1 MRSTT
6 VAGNRPL
13 KILLVSSSFFPKID
27 GSTRCVYDHARG
39 LAAEGNVVYL
49 ITRGI
54 EGTRRAEDLEG
65 IRIRRTSVSYRSGT
79 PLDRLRMMLEQVV
92 SIMALNRRVRFDVIH
107 AHGYSS
113 GFAALLCRY
122 LYRVP
127 LVITTH
133 GTELLWP
140 KRLWWKSEAEVELG
154 LLFERFV
161 LEHCDVVIAQS
172 DGVKQYMLRIYS
184 PDLEGKI
191 RIVHTGVDH
200 RKFQPPSRVTPSRV
214 ILFVGA
220 LSEIKGVGGLID
232 SFAQVHRD
240 IPESKL
246 VLVGAGPRGGYYRE
260 YVDKLGLRDSV
271 RFEGAVR
278 DDARLARLYSDSDI
292 VVLPSNVGGPV
303 SCTIMEGLSCGR
315 AVISTNVPGGIPD
328 VLDGGVGLLIE
339 RGDWNALTE
348 DLRRLLTDGKFLSMT
363 ETRARTAV
371 EEKYTL
377 DSMISKL
384 TEIYAE
390 VSR

>member
-1 MRSTT
+1 MK
-6 VAGNRPL
+6 V
-13 KILLVSSSFFPKID
+13 LLVSSSFFPKID

-39 LAAEGNVVYL
+39 LAAEGHVVYL

-54 EGTRRAEDLEG
+54 EGARGTEDLDG
-65 IRIRRTSVSYRSGT
+65 IRIRRTSVSFRSGT
-79 PLDRLRMMLEQVV
+79 SLNKLWMMLEQIIL
-92 SIMALNRRVRFDVIH
+92 IMVLNRRVRFDVIH

-113 GFAALLCRY
+113 GFAALPCRY
-122 LYRVP
+122 VYRVP

-140 KRLWWKSEAEVELG
+140 KRLWWKSEAEVKLG

-200 RKFQPPSRVTPSRV
+200 RKFRPPSRVIPSRV

-232 SFAQVHRD
+232 SFAQVHRE

-246 VLVGAGPRGGYYRE
+246 VLVGAGPRGDYYRE

-278 DDARLARLYSDSDI
+278 DDARLARLYADSDI
-292 VVLPSNVGGPV
+292 VVLPSNVGGPI
-303 SCTIMEGLSCGR
+303 SCTVMEGLSCGR

-348 DLRRLLTDGKFLSMT
+348 DLRRLLTDGEFLSMT

-384 TEIYAE
+384 TEIYTE

>member
-1 MRSTT
+1 LTT
-6 VAGNRPL
+6 VTRPRSL
-13 KILLVSSSFFPKID
+13 KVLLVSSSFFPKID

-39 LAAEGNVVYL
+39 LAADGHVVYL

-54 EGTRRAEDLEG
+54 KGARRDEDLDG
-65 IRIRRTSVSYRSGT
+65 IRIRRTSVSFRSGT
-79 PLDRLRMMLEQVV
+79 PLNKFWMMLEQVI
-92 SIMALNRRVRFDVIH
+92 SIIVLNRRERFDVIH
-107 AHGYSS
+107 AHGFSS
-113 GFAALLCRY
+113 CFAALPCRY

-127 LVITTH
+127 LIITTH

-140 KRLWWKSEAEVELG
+140 KQLWWKSAAEVKLE

-161 LEHCDVVIAQS
+161 LGHCDVIIAQS
-172 DGVKQYMLRIYS
+172 TGVMQYMLQIYS
-184 PDLEGKI
+184 PGLKGKI

-200 RKFQPPSRVTPSRV
+200 RKFRPPPRTTPSRV

-220 LSEIKGVGGLID
+220 LSEIKGVSGLID
-232 SFAQVHRD
+232 SFAQVHRE

-246 VLVGAGPRGGYYRE
+246 VLVGTGPRGDHYRQ

-278 DDARLARLYSDSDI
+278 DDVKLERLYSESDI
-292 VVLPSNVGGPV
+292 VVLPSNVGGPI

-315 AVISTNVPGGIPD
+315 AVISTNVTGGIPD
-328 VLDGGVGLLIE
+328 VLGGGVGLLFE
-339 RGDWNALTE
+339 RGDWNALTD
-348 DLRRLLTDGKFLSMT
+348 DLRRLLTDQEFLSTT
-363 ETRARTAV
+363 ESRARTAV
-371 EEKYTL
+371 EERYTL
-377 DSMISKL
+377 DSMISQL

>member
-1 MRSTT
+1 M
-6 VAGNRPL
+6 
-13 KILLVSSSFFPKID
+13 
-27 GSTRCVYDHARG
+27 YDHARG
-39 LAAEGNVVYL
+39 LAAQGNIVYL
-49 ITRGI
+49 VTRGI
-54 EGTRRAEDLEG
+54 EGAKKAENLDG
-65 IRIRRTSVSYRSGT
+65 IRIRRTSASFRSGT
-79 PLDRLRMMLEQVV
+79 PINKLWMVLEQAISIVV
-92 SIMALNRRVRFDVIH
+92 LNRRMRFDVIH

-122 LYRVP
+122 VYGVP

-140 KRLWWKSEAEVELG
+140 KSLWWKSETEVKLG

-161 LEHCDVVIAQS
+161 LEHCNVVIAQS
-172 DGVKQYMLRIYS
+172 DGVKQYMLHIYS
-184 PDLEGKI
+184 SELDGKI

-200 RKFQPPSRVTPSRV
+200 RKFRPPSRATPSKV

-232 SFAQVHRD
+232 SFAQVHTEV
-240 IPESKL
+240 PESKL
-246 VLVGAGPRGGYYRE
+246 VLVGAGPRGDYYRE
-260 YVDKLGLRDSV
+260 YVDKLGLKDSV

-278 DDARLARLYSDSDI
+278 DDARLVRLYSDSDI
-292 VVLPSNVGGPV
+292 VVLPSNVGGPI

-315 AVISTNVPGGIPD
+315 AVISTKVPGGIPD

-339 RGDWNALTE
+339 RGDWNALAE
-348 DLRRLLTDGKFLSMT
+348 DLRRLLTDGQLLSTT

-371 EEKYTL
+371 EQKYTL

-384 TEIYAE
+384 TDVYKE
-390 VSR
+390 VGR

>member
-1 MRSTT
+1 
-6 VAGNRPL
+6 L

-39 LAAEGNVVYL
+39 LAAEGNIVYL

-54 EGTRRAEDLEG
+54 EGARRAENLEG
-65 IRIRRTSVSYRSGT
+65 IRIRRTSVSFRSGT
-79 PLDRLRMMLEQVV
+79 PLNRLLMVLEQAV
-92 SIMALNRRVRFDVIH
+92 SIMVLNRRVRFDVIH

-122 LYRVP
+122 VYRVP
-127 LVITTH
+127 LIITTH

-140 KRLWWKSEAEVELG
+140 KQLWWKSETEIKLG
-154 LLFERFV
+154 LLFETFV
-161 LEHCDVVIAQS
+161 LEHCDIVIAQS

-184 PDLEGKI
+184 PDLESKI

-200 RKFQPPSRVTPSRV
+200 RKFQPPSRVIPSRV

-220 LSEIKGVGGLID
+220 LSEIKGVAGLID
-232 SFAQVHRD
+232 SFAQVHRE

-292 VVLPSNVGGPV
+292 VVLPSNVGGPI

-339 RGDWNALTE
+339 RGDWNTLTE
-348 DLRRLLTDGKFLSMT
+348 DLRRLLTDGEFLSMT
-363 ETRARTAV
+363 ERHARTAV

-384 TEIYAE
+384 TEVYME
-390 VSR
+390 GSR

>member
-1 MRSTT
+1 M
-6 VAGNRPL
+6 

-39 LAAEGNVVYL
+39 LAAEGHVVYL
-49 ITRGI
+49 VTRGI
-54 EGTRRAEDLEG
+54 EGTKRAENLDG
-65 IRIRRTSVSYRSGT
+65 IRIHRTSVSYRSGT
-79 PLDRLRMMLEQVV
+79 PLNRLRMMLEQVIL
-92 SIMALNRRVRFDVIH
+92 IMVLNRRVRFDVIH

-122 LYRVP
+122 VYRVP
-127 LVITTH
+127 LIITTH

-140 KRLWWKSEAEVELG
+140 KQLWWKSEAEVKLG

-161 LEHCDVVIAQS
+161 LEHCDIVIAQS

-184 PDLEGKI
+184 PGLGSKI
-191 RIVHTGVDH
+191 RMVHTGVDH
-200 RKFQPPSRVTPSRV
+200 RKFRPPSRLTPSRV

-232 SFAQVHRD
+232 SFAQVHRE

-246 VLVGAGPRGGYYRE
+246 VLVGAGPRGDYYRE

-292 VVLPSNVGGPV
+292 VVLPSNVGGPI

-339 RGDWNALTE
+339 RGDWSALTE
-348 DLRRLLTDGKFLSMT
+348 DLRRLLTDGEFLSMT

-384 TEIYAE
+384 TKIYAE